1 MKFRSLVALSGFGLA
16 NVVPANALHWVR
28 STNKDT
34 CVGIEVPCR
43 SLESCTKVAVG
54 PCASAAT
61 GPAWYTTSV
70 LEGMAVLDDGYLYA
84 NGTANM
90 SKVDIISIYPGP
102 NNGYRDFKNHT
113 DYANVMTGAFVGFAN
128 GADSGGFVGVGSA
141 LCKKATGITA
151 NTYPL
156 YHGSNKDALRVDRS
170 AETTG
175 SNSPVGAPLG
185 PDDVCM
191 SPTTTPNQC
200 GPDITYNDGDYKF
213 NIYGKTLGANFQG
226 PRRAFFG
233 VRLKLQIHN
242 AANAAVYFN
251 GDTSKTITNLGN
263 TDVTSMFVTFTSN
276 GTEEALSITFPS
288 KYNIGTT
295 ASPNPTE
302 SKDVKIRISPQGVN
316 GLWVDYLFDASDFQ
330 TKDKWFL
337 YDPTMVAGDKATVS
351 AAAASQNSAN
361 SGGGGGNSSSSSQAS
376 SASSIRNGIVA
387 FVTAALVSSWASTL

>member
-1 MKFRSLVALSGFGLA
+1 ML
-16 NVVPANALHWVR
+16 VVPYARKQRGSQLTHTRFITDPTKMPFVLIVPPKLLEVTVQSELRWVPTMYACLR
-28 STNKDT
+28 PPRRTN
-34 CVGIEVPCR
+34 
-43 SLESCTKVAVG
+43 
-54 PCASAAT
+54 
-61 GPAWYTTSV
+61 
-70 LEGMAVLDDGYLYA
+70 
-84 NGTANM
+84 
-90 SKVDIISIYPGP
+90 VDLI
-102 NNGYRDFKNHT
+102 
-113 DYANVMTGAFVGFAN
+113 
-128 GADSGGFVGVGSA
+128 
-141 LCKKATGITA
+141 
-151 NTYPL
+151 
-156 YHGSNKDALRVDRS
+156 
-170 AETTG
+170 
-175 SNSPVGAPLG
+175 
-185 PDDVCM
+185 
-191 SPTTTPNQC
+191 SPTTTVTTSSTFTERLL
-200 GPDITYNDGDYKF
+200 GPISK
-213 NIYGKTLGANFQG
+213 AHEE
-226 PRRAFFG
+226 RFFG